1 MADTKQGKKFE
12 LTMEMRMLLAFLLMG
27 AVFLL
32 TPLITGPL
40 QKKAPKAPE
49 TKQSQAPNTAAPQPA
64 ATSAAATTPA
74 PPALSA
80 VKAAT
85 ASDTIVDTD
94 VHRVV
99 FSNQGGVVKSWQLKK
114 YRDND
119 GKPVELVN
127 AAAAPKAGWPMS
139 YVFQTN
145 APKTDLNQVLFANR
159 DTGDPLTVEFEF
171 SDGTVSA
178 RKTFKFARTAYRVQ
192 VVSEVTEA
200 GQARPHLLA
209 WRGGFGDHTIH
220 NAAASQHSVYYSSA
234 DSKLEVKE
242 AKAAKDGP
250 VLASGQFSFGGL
262 QDAYFA
268 AVFVPPPGNGLNV
281 QTWSDSLPPPGQK
294 DEVAHV
300 GAAVGSASNRNELT
314 LFVGPKDL
322 DALRTA
328 NPKLELLV
336 DYGWLGIIAK
346 PLFLALN
353 WVHDNLISNWGWA
366 IVFVTVIINFL
377 LLPLRFS
384 SIRSMQ
390 AMAALQPDIQKIN
403 EKYKGVGLRDPKI
416 NQKNEE
422 MMALYQKHGIN
433 PLGGCVPLLL
443 QMPFFFA
450 FFKVLSVSI
459 ELRGAPWLWV
469 TDLSQPEFLWVR
481 ILPLLMVVTQVI
493 MQKMTPQ
500 TSPDPNQQRMMMLM
514 PLMMG
519 VLFYSSPAG
528 LVLYWLTGN
537 VVGIFQQFFFN
548 RYVKTHVPAAVPVAN
563 PKKSKG

>member
-1 MADTKQGKKFE
+1 MPDTKQGKKFE

-32 TPLITGPL
+32 TPLLTGPQ
-40 QKKAPKAPE
+40 QKPAPKAPE
-49 TKQSQAPNTAAPQPA
+49 AKQVPAAKPAPAPAVAPQAASPAAPPVIA
-64 ATSAAATTPA
+64 S
-74 PPALSA
+74 
-80 VKAAT
+80 VKAAEKAEQYVVET
-85 ASDTIVDTD
+85 G

-99 FSNQGGVVKSWQLKK
+99 FSNQGAVVKSWQLKSYK
-114 YRDND
+114 DNN
-119 GKPVELVN
+119 GKLVELVN
-127 AAAAPKAGWPMS
+127 AHAAPKAGWPMS
-139 YVFQTN
+139 YVFREN
-145 APKTDLNQVLFANR
+145 PPKTDLNQALFVR
-159 DTGDPLTVEFEF
+159 KDTGDPLTVEFEF
-171 SDGTVSA
+171 SDGTVTA
-178 RKTFKFARTAYRVQ
+178 HKTFRFTKSAYRLQ
-192 VVSEVTEA
+192 VTSEVIDA
-200 GQARPHLLA
+200 GQARPHLLG
-209 WRGGFGDHTIH
+209 WRGGFGDHSIH
-220 NAAASQHSVYYSSA
+220 NAAATQHSVYYNA
-234 DSKLEVKE
+234 ANSKLVIED

-250 VLASGQFSFGGL
+250 IVASGQFSFGGL
-262 QDAYFA
+262 EDSYFA
-268 AVFVPPPGNGLNV
+268 AVFLPPAGSGLDV
-281 QTWSDSLPPPGQK
+281 QTWSDSIAPAGEK
-294 DEVAHV
+294 DEVPHV
-300 GAAVGSASNRNELT
+300 GAAVGSVGNRNDLT
-314 LFVGPKDL
+314 LFVGPKNL
-322 DALRTA
+322 DVLRTA

-336 DYGWLGIIAK
+336 DYGWLGILAK

-353 WVHDNLISNWGWA
+353 WVHNNLIPNWGWA

-390 AMAALQPDIQKIN
+390 AMAALQPEIQKIN
-403 EKYKGVGLRDPKI
+403 EKYKGVGLRDPKVNEK
-416 NQKNEE
+416 NQE

-433 PLGGCVPLLL
+433 PMGGCVPLLL

-469 TDLSQPEFLWVR
+469 SDLSQPEFSWVR
-481 ILPLLMVVTQVI
+481 ILPILMIVTQVI

-519 VLFYSSPAG
+519 VLFYSSPSG

-537 VVGIFQQFFFN
+537 VVGIFQQYFFN
-548 RYVKTHVPAAVPVAN
+548 RYVKTHVPATVPVSN